1 MKNFLPKAI
10 EPAVAGQAFSRP
22 WYDWFL
28 WLADKITTLEAGQSG
43 LVIGVDV
50 QAWSAIL
57 DSIADGDYETGD
69 LLYWNGSEFV
79 PLNIGDTAQVLTV
92 SGGLPSWQDAAATGT
107 TFDPDTILTGF
118 GEVLVGLDGN
128 VLTGLP

>member
-10 EPAVAGQAFSRP
+10 EPAVVGKVFSHA

-28 WLADKITTLEAGQSG
+28 WLANKIATLEAGQSG

-50 QAWSAIL
+50 QAWSAVL
-57 DSIADGDYETGD
+57 DSIADGDYEPGD

-79 PLNIGDTAQVLTV
+79 PLNIGSTDQVLTV
-92 SGGLPSWQDAAATGT
+92 SAGLPSWQDAAATGT
-107 TFDPDTILTGF
+107 TFDPDTILTDGDT
-118 GEVLVGLDGN
+118 VLVDSDGN
-128 VLTGLP
+128 VLVEA